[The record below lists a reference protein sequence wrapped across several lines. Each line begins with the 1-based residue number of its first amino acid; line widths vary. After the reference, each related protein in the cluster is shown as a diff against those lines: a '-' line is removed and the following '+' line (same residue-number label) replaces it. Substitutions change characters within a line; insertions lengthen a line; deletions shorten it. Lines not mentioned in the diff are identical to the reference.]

1 LLFFSNLRRVPLLLP
16 SRFFRLDLCQVC
28 VEPAIGLGNHLPVKQ
43 IFAAARFAAAT
54 QDDSRPVR
62 IKREQKSPSSIRC
75 VKTSTL
81 SYCRDESL
89 SEYRHV
95 VCVAADQIVPIIPT
109 LLRAHPAPLEAVHR
123 ILARSRHVM
132 RPSTSPD

>member
-1 LLFFSNLRRVPLLLP
+1 LLFLFSNLLRVPLLLS

-28 VEPAIGLGNHLPVKQ
+28 VEPAIGLGNHLPVKE

-75 VKTSTL
+75 VKPQTL
-81 SYCRDESL
+81 MIWCQDRKDETGI
-89 SEYRHV
+89 
-95 VCVAADQIVPIIPT
+95 AAKEHKERKKQNKSD
-109 LLRAHPAPLEAVHR
+109 A
-123 ILARSRHVM
+123 
-132 RPSTSPD
+132 